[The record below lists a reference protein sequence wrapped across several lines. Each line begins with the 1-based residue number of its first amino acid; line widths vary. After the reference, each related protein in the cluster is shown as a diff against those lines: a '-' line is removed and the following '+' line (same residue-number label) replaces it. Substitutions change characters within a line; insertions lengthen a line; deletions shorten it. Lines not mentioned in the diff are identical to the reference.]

1 MGNFVKNRR
10 IQSGST
16 GAVLPGGDSAVR
28 PEFPDA
34 GLIRYNTDLLS
45 IEYFDG
51 TQFVTL
57 SDNTYGNA
65 NVAAF
70 LPTYTGN
77 IANAASF
84 AGTFF
89 ADEFQGNIANIGN
102 VRITS
107 AAANGVFFANSASW
121 ATTDANLT
129 WDGAVLTVQGN
140 VAAGNVLSDNYL
152 YANGFPFSRGLLGNI
167 EIANTTITTD
177 GTIGNIVLE
186 PTGSGLLV
194 VDTDTG
200 LVLPTGNTAQRPSP
214 ATTGTVRFNT
224 DSDRVEI
231 YDGITWED
239 VVANVTN
246 QTITGDGANTNFVLD
261 RDSTTAATLVSI
273 NGLVQLPTVA
283 YTVTGN
289 LLNLAQAPTITDVID
304 VRFL

>member
-28 PEFPDA
+28 PEYPDA
-34 GLIRYNTDLLS
+34 GLIRYNSDTAS

-57 SDNTYGNA
+57 SDSTYGNA
-65 NVAAF
+65 EVAAF

-77 IANAASF
+77 IANSAAS
-84 AGTFF
+84 AGWFF
-89 ADEFQGNIANIGN
+89 ADVFQGNIANVGN
-102 VRITS
+102 FRITS
-107 AAANGVFFANSASW
+107 AGANGVLFANAASW
-121 ATTDANLT
+121 AVTDANLT
-129 WDGAVLTVQGN
+129 WDGVTLSVQGN

-152 YANGFPFSRGLLGNI
+152 YANGFPFSSGLLGNI

-186 PTGSGLLV
+186 PTGAGVLV
-194 VDTDTG
+194 IDTDTG
-200 LVLPTGNTAQRPSP
+200 LVLPVGNTAQRPAP
-214 ATTGTVRFNT
+214 AATGTVRFNV

-231 YDGITWED
+231 YDGATWED

-246 QTITGDGANTNFVLD
+246 QTLNGDGSTLAFTLD

-289 LLNLAQAPTITDVID
+289 SLVLAQAPTITDVID
-304 VRFL
+304 IRFL